1 MVMEYF
7 IDPQKKYVIPDD
19 LSIVR
24 FENKLLVISP
34 NTANWMV
41 FPSELH
47 IDILK
52 AFQQEKSIEETL
64 SHYIGDEDAVQEVVT
79 QLEAKRFCTNT

>member
-24 FENKLLVISP
+24 F
-34 NTANWMV
+34 
-41 FPSELH
+41 
-47 IDILK
+47 
-52 AFQQEKSIEETL
+52 
-64 SHYIGDEDAVQEVVT
+64 
-79 QLEAKRFCTNT
+79 